1 MTEEPAANLA
11 QPITAPE
18 PVVGQANPANVAS
31 QPKTDGPETKAPKFY
46 LEVATFKDE
55 SWADNAAD
63 KLRQLGFQVL
73 VIHKNLLWAQSYH
86 VEVGPYATQKEVAD
100 SRQSLASQGFKAHPV
115 N

>member
-1 MTEEPAANLA
+1 
-11 QPITAPE
+11 
-18 PVVGQANPANVAS
+18 
-31 QPKTDGPETKAPKFY
+31 
-46 LEVATFKDE
+46 
-55 SWADNAAD
+55 
-63 KLRQLGFQVL
+63 